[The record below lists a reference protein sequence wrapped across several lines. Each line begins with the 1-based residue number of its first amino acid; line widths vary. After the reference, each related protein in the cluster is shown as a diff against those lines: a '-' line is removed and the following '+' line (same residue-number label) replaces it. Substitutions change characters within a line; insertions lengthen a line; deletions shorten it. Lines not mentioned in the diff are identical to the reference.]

1 MRHADQENNIFTM
14 FQSVEGNERKSKVK
28 VNIPWKS
35 VAIGLLVWSI
45 IGFLFAFEF
54 YLSNYKSIK
63 FISFWDVIA
72 GFFWEISAYAVFT
85 PLLLK
90 FGSAYAFELQISVVR
105 FFRNFFIH
113 LIAAFFFAI
122 ICFFLQYFVY
132 GLIQAELCLDCFK
145 LEVLQNPNYL
155 HRGVIVYWGI
165 ILVGQGIEYFRRLN
179 NEKIRVAQLSTRL
192 SEARLAAL
200 KMQIHPHFLFNTLNS
215 IVGLIQT
222 DRDAAEIMTRKLSD
236 FLRITLKN
244 SAETTVSLEEE
255 FSFIKTYL
263 EIEKVRFQKLLTV
276 EFCYDETIL
285 SAKVP
290 NLILQPLVE
299 NAIKHGISRKKK
311 DGRIKI
317 SAFRDGGF
325 LALEVLDNG
334 DWSDRVHNGT
344 EPEKSGV
351 GLKNTVERLKQI
363 YGDNHFFSLIRA
375 EGTGTAATIKIPY
388 RARL

>member
-1 MRHADQENNIFTM
+1 MSRAAEE
-14 FQSVEGNERKSKVK
+14 SESKERVK
-28 VNIPWKS
+28 AEIPWKS
-35 VAIGLLVWSI
+35 VGIGVVVWSI

-63 FISFWDVIA
+63 FISFWDVIG
-72 GFFWEISAYAVFT
+72 GFLREISFYAVFT

-90 FGSAYAFELQISVVR
+90 FGSAYPFEFQISVKR

-113 LIAAFFFAI
+113 LVAAFFFAI

-132 GLIQAELCLDCFK
+132 GITRGEICLDCFK
-145 LEVLQNPNYL
+145 LEVLLNPNYV

-165 ILVGQGIEYFRRLN
+165 ILVGQGVEYFRRLN
-179 NEKIRVAQLSTRL
+179 DEKVRVAQLSTQL
-192 SEARLAAL
+192 SEAQLSAL

-222 DRDAAEIMTRKLSD
+222 DRDSAEIMTRKLSD

-244 SAETTVSLEEE
+244 SGEMTVSLEQE

-263 EIEKVRFQKLLTV
+263 DIEKVRFQKRLTI
-276 EFCYDETIL
+276 EFSFDEDIL
-285 SAKVP
+285 QAKVP

-299 NAIKHGISRKKK
+299 NSIKHGISRRKK

-317 SAFRDGGF
+317 SAFRERDF
-325 LALEVLDNG
+325 LVLEVLDNG
-334 DWSDRVHNGT
+334 DWSDKAHNGM

-351 GLKNTVERLKQI
+351 GLKNTAERLKQI
-363 YGDNHFFSLIRA
+363 YGNEHFFSLINDA
-375 EGTGTAATIKIPY
+375 ETDTVATIKIPY
-388 RARL
+388 RV

>member
-1 MRHADQENNIFTM
+1 MSRAAEE
-14 FQSVEGNERKSKVK
+14 SESKERVK
-28 VNIPWKS
+28 AEIPWKS
-35 VAIGLLVWSI
+35 VGIGVVVWSI

-63 FISFWDVIA
+63 FISFWDVIG
-72 GFFWEISAYAVFT
+72 GFLREISFYAVFT

-90 FGSAYAFELQISVVR
+90 FGSAYPFEFQISIKR

-113 LIAAFFFAI
+113 LVAAFPFAI

-132 GLIQAELCLDCFK
+132 GITRGEICLDCFK
-145 LEVLQNPNYL
+145 LEVLLNPNYV

-165 ILVGQGIEYFRRLN
+165 ILVGQGVEYFRRLN
-179 NEKIRVAQLSTRL
+179 DEKVRVAQLSTQL
-192 SEARLAAL
+192 SEAQLSAL

-222 DRDAAEIMTRKLSD
+222 DRDSAEIMTRKLSD

-244 SAETTVSLEEE
+244 SGEMTVSLEQE

-263 EIEKVRFQKLLTV
+263 DIEKVRFQKRLTI
-276 EFCYDETIL
+276 EFSFDEDIL
-285 SAKVP
+285 QAKVP

-299 NAIKHGISRKKK
+299 NSIKHGISRRKK

-317 SAFRDGGF
+317 SAFRERDF
-325 LALEVLDNG
+325 LVLEVLDNG
-334 DWSDRVHNGT
+334 DWSDKAHNGM

-351 GLKNTVERLKQI
+351 GLKNTAERLKQI
-363 YGDNHFFSLIRA
+363 YGNEHFFSLINDA
-375 EGTGTAATIKIPY
+375 ETDTVATIKIPY
-388 RARL
+388 RV